1 MLQES
6 CRENTSPLRHKC
18 DKRSGI
24 CPNRVMWGMWFVY
37 YGLQESETAVVS
49 AVIGRREEIPRPPI
63 LSSFACLF
71 LAFSRPTFKRIAPK
85 TNVFRR
91 AAPMNGSN
99 PIADAARSW
108 LTEAVCCVRRKVPG
122 KRDEYDALKQ
132 ALLRKKEEVRRLQE
146 QCAALEKKASTDEQ
160 PLDVLPT
167 DEAAKRIQAVHRGH
181 LSRRGDGQ
189 QSSEGYRPAS
199 HSSAM
204 GGGGST
210 ILHE

>member
-1 MLQES
+1 MVCL
-6 CRENTSPLRHKC
+6 P
-18 DKRSGI
+18 G
-24 CPNRVMWGMWFVY
+24 
-37 YGLQESETAVVS
+37 S
-49 AVIGRREEIPRPPI
+49 AVLGRRAEIPRSPI
-63 LSSFACLF
+63 LSSFDCLF
-71 LAFSRPTFKRIAPK
+71 LAFSRPTVKIAPK
-85 TNVFRR
+85 DQCLP
-91 AAPMNGSN
+91 ACSMNGSN

-122 KRDEYDALKQ
+122 KRDEYDALKL

>member
-1 MLQES
+1 
-6 CRENTSPLRHKC
+6 
-18 DKRSGI
+18 
-24 CPNRVMWGMWFVY
+24 MWFVY
-37 YGLQESETAVVS
+37 HGLQESETAR
-49 AVIGRREEIPRPPI
+49 ICCDRPPRGNPATSNFVFFR
-63 LSSFACLF
+63 LACF
-71 LAFSRPTFKRIAPK
+71 WRFSRPTFKRIAPK

>member
-1 MLQES
+1 
-6 CRENTSPLRHKC
+6 
-18 DKRSGI
+18 
-24 CPNRVMWGMWFVY
+24 
-37 YGLQESETAVVS
+37 
-49 AVIGRREEIPRPPI
+49 
-63 LSSFACLF
+63 
-71 LAFSRPTFKRIAPK
+71 
-85 TNVFRR
+85 
-91 AAPMNGSN
+91 MNGSN

-146 QCAALEKKASTDEQ
+146 QCAALEKKASTDEH